1 MKTHQR
7 AIAVFALLLVAGCA
21 TAPAKPPYTAFESI
35 PVPKGLEYRPG
46 ESTVIETPEVKAGRM
61 VYRGRLEPES
71 LAALMRSN
79 LEANGWK
86 LVGTT
91 SSSTGA
97 AQVYDKAGTTLQVR
111 IWEGG
116 LFSWY
121 TYVEVSAV
129 EMTAGRP
136 HAGPA
141 PAPGSGS
148 APSVA
153 PSASFTPVTPA
164 PVVTR

>member
-7 AIAVFALLLVAGCA
+7 AIAVFALLLAAGCA

-35 PVPKGLEYRPG
+35 PVPKGLEYRPD

-71 LAALMRSN
+71 LAALMRST
-79 LEANGWK
+79 LESNGWK
-86 LVGTT
+86 LIGTT
-91 SSSTGA
+91 SSSSGA
-97 AQVYDKAGTTLQVR
+97 AQVYDKAGMTLQVR
-111 IWEGG
+111 VWEGG

-121 TYVEVSAV
+121 TYVELAAV
-129 EMTAGRP
+129 EMGAAR
-136 HAGPA
+136 
-141 PAPGSGS
+141 SQS
-148 APSVA
+148 AT

-164 PVVTR
+164 PTVTR